1 MSRHD
6 DKQFTGA
13 GVVHVLFLGC
23 CFAAGLALGSALS
36 AWGVW

>member
-13 GVVHVLFLGC
+13 GVVHALFCVC
-23 CFAAGLALGSALS
+23 CFAAGLAIGGAASAVLL
-36 AWGVW
+36 